1 MTVEEKV
8 KEISCK
14 ILRRADIDFNSVTT
28 FKDLGADS
36 LDIVQIMVA
45 VEEAYDIELPEEEMQ
60 EVKNVKDFLAFIERK
75 VGAKK

>member
-8 KEISCK
+8 KEIACK
-14 ILRRADIDFNSVTT
+14 ILRKPDIDFNSIAT

-45 VEEAYDIELPEEEMQ
+45 VEEAYDIELPEDEMQ
-60 EVKNVKDFLAFIERK
+60 EVKSLKDFLAFIERK